1 MTVAIDKKIYTFDE
15 YLKWQETVDQR
26 YEYHHGE
33 IIEMTGGTTNHNRLA
48 LNFAIILNSA
58 TDDLQYNTFI
68 ADVKLWIASHQIA
81 TSPDVM
87 LIVGEPIY
95 YGNHQT
101 TVTNPILIAEVLSKS
116 TRNYDQTDK
125 FFYYRS
131 LPTLTEYILI
141 DQYHVTQFN
150 KTDHGKWLL
159 SDWIGENALLKLAT
173 INIEIKISDLYRKV
187 KFDEA

>member
-116 TRNYDQTDK
+116 TRNYD
-125 FFYYRS
+125 YRS